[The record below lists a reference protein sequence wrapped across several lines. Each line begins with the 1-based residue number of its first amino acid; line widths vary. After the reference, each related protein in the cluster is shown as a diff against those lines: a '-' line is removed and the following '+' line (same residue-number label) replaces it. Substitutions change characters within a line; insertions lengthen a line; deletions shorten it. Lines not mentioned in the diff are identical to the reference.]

1 MPGDTT
7 RRRRT
12 LPFLRLRALL
22 SGGLV
27 LGLGAVATLAS
38 WNDSEYTRV
47 SLTSS
52 VFNTESSVNGLPYAD
67 NATSPGPIV
76 TFAGAGFS
84 PGTSVYL
91 PVLIRSKATSV
102 PGTVVLEAPVVGG
115 ADAAT
120 LGAAFVYRVVR
131 PTVSGTGTITCDVS
145 AFAAGSTYVV
155 GTSAT
160 SRAFTAGQEVGL
172 VNTLAAGAPAAA
184 GAVTGFCFQITL
196 PAGADNSLQGKA
208 ATATWRFVATSS

>member
-38 WNDSEYTRV
+38 WNDSEYTRAT
-47 SLTSS
+47 LTSS
-52 VFNTESSVNGLPYAD
+52 VFNTESSVNGLAYAD

-84 PGTSVYL
+84 PSTSVYL

-102 PGTVVLEAPVVGG
+102 AGTVVLEAPVVGG
-115 ADAAT
+115 ADALT

-131 PTVSGTGTITCDVS
+131 TTGTCDAT
-145 AFAAGSTYVV
+145 AFTAGSTYVV
-155 GTSAT
+155 GTNSL
-160 SRAFTAGQEVGL
+160 SRAFTLGQEVGV
-172 VNTLAAGAPAAA
+172 VNTLGAGAPAAP

-208 ATATWRFVATSS
+208 ATATWHFAATSS

>member
-7 RRRRT
+7 RRRRS

-38 WNDSEYTRV
+38 WNDSEYTRAT
-47 SLTSS
+47 LTSS
-52 VFNTESSVNGLPYAD
+52 VFNTESSVNGQAYAD
-67 NATSPGPIV
+67 NTTSPGPIV

-84 PGTSVYL
+84 PNTSVYL
-91 PVLIRSKATSV
+91 PVLVRGKATSV
-102 PGTVVLEAPVVGG
+102 AGTIVLEAPVVGG
-115 ADAAT
+115 TDAAT

-131 PTVSGTGTITCDVS
+131 TTATCDATAFVSG
-145 AFAAGSTYVV
+145 ATYVV
-155 GTSAT
+155 GTFAAP
-160 SRAFTAGQEVGL
+160 RALSFGQESGV
-172 VNTLAAGAPAAA
+172 VNTLAAGAAAAA
-184 GAVTGFCFQITL
+184 GTPTGFCFQITL
-196 PAGADNSLQGKA
+196 PSGADNSLQGKT